1 MAHLLA
7 KALDVSLEFVRIDRE
22 KAAAVLHAGYCDI
35 VMSGLPVTSER
46 LREIAFS
53 LPYLDTTVGFIVED
67 HRRDEFQTL
76 QSIQSL
82 EAPRIG
88 VPNSPHFIA
97 LVQHYLPHVTLLPIS
112 SPREFFKRQD
122 LDALVFT
129 AEAGSAWT
137 LLYPEY
143 SVVVPHPNII
153 KIPLAYP
160 IAQNDQRMIN
170 FVNGW
175 IELKKKDKTIE
186 KLFDHWILGHG
197 ADKKEPRWSIIRNVL
212 HWVE

>member
-1 MAHLLA
+1 
-7 KALDVSLEFVRIDRE
+7 VRIDRE
-22 KAAAVLHAGYCDI
+22 KAATLLNDGYCDI
-35 VMSGLPVTSER
+35 VMSGLAVSSDR
-46 LREIAFS
+46 LREMAFS
-53 LPYLDTTVGFIVED
+53 LPYMDNTVGFIVKD
-67 HRRDEFQTL
+67 HRRDEFKTL

-82 EAPRIG
+82 ESPRIG
-88 VPNSPHFIA
+88 APNISYFIA
-97 LVQHYLPHVTLLPIS
+97 KVQGYLPHVTLLPLS

-122 LDALVFT
+122 LDAFVFT

-137 LLYPEY
+137 LVYPEY
-143 SVVVPHPNII
+143 SVVVPQPDII

-170 FVNGW
+170 FINGW
-175 IELKKKDKTIE
+175 IDLKKKDKTIE

-212 HWVE
+212 HWVQ